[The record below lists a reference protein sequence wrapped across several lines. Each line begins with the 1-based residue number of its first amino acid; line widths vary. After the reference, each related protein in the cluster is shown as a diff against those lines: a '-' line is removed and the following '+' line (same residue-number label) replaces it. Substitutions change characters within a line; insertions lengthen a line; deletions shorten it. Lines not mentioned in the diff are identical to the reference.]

1 MDVKA
6 IKQGKK
12 AIVRILSGGQQE
24 VIAKAPCANKKNGH
38 WYCITHK
45 EHLEHNFAKDTHI
58 RENGPHLM
66 GWICHEHG
74 LEEP

>member
-1 MDVKA
+1 VDIKA
-6 IKQGKK
+6 IKRDKK
-12 AIVRILSGGQQE
+12 AIVRILSGGEQE
-24 VIAKAPCANKKNGH
+24 VVVKAPCANKTNGH

-45 EHLEHNFAKDTHI
+45 EHFAHTFDKDTHAK
-58 RENGPHLM
+58 EMGPCLL

>member
-1 MDVKA
+1 MDVRA

-12 AIVRILSGGQQE
+12 AIVRILSGGEQE
-24 VIAKAPCANKKNGH
+24 VIVKAPCANKGNGH

-58 RENGPHLM
+58 RNNETHLM
-66 GWICHEHG
+66 GWVCNVHG